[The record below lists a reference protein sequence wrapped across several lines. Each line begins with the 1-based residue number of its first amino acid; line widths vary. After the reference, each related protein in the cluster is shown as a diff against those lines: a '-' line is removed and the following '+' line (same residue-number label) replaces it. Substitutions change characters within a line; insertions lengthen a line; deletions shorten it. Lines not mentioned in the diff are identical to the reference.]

1 MGKKEYEEQLKSPEW
16 QKKRLEIMN
25 FDGFRCQ
32 MCGCN
37 DRTLHVHHLVYDNDC
52 KIHEYGFTGL
62 ITLCEDCHNKEHGE
76 HKKHFDETLEMLKR
90 KGFTWKELYILLDSI
105 AYCSECGP
113 KNIIKYLMKLS
124 GAYDSN
130 KRNDDL
136 EEMLDD
142 LCYRRSRAE
151 DAEIDEYFE
160 KRKEQD
166 KNNQDNNMPF

>member
-1 MGKKEYEEQLKSPEW
+1 
-16 QKKRLEIMN
+16 
-25 FDGFRCQ
+25 
-32 MCGCN
+32 
-37 DRTLHVHHLVYDNDC
+37 
-52 KIHEYGFTGL
+52 
-62 ITLCEDCHNKEHGE
+62 
-76 HKKHFDETLEMLKR
+76 
-90 KGFTWKELYILLDSI
+90 
-105 AYCSECGP
+105 
-113 KNIIKYLMKLS
+113 MKLS